1 MELNVLEQVR
11 LEGVHILVSWSFHKV
26 RERWNRVGGGRII
39 YSDNY
44 DKIEHPKDVV
54 VKPLKWKY
62 KPDEAPKTKKQ
73 IAKEKEEA
81 EREARANYWKA
92 YFTDKSH

>member
-1 MELNVLEQVR
+1 M
-11 LEGVHILVSWSFHKV
+11 
-26 RERWNRVGGGRII
+26 
-39 YSDNY
+39 
-44 DKIEHPKDVV
+44 V

-92 YFTDKSH
+92 YFADKSH